1 MNSLIQPAETIQRNA
16 PGAGIWRDIARLAAE
31 ALAIGLAF
39 SMLLVLAVFMV
50 AHNTGNG
57 DALRAETAP
66 PAVARAI

>member
-1 MNSLIQPAETIQRNA
+1 MNSLIQPAETIQHNA

-39 SMLLVLAVFMV
+39 SMLLILAVLMV

-57 DALRAETAP
+57 DTLRADTAA
-66 PAVARAI
+66 PAVARTL

>member
-1 MNSLIQPAETIQRNA
+1 MPKITQQIEVGASNA
-16 PGAGIWRDIARLAAE
+16 PGVGVWRDIARLAAE